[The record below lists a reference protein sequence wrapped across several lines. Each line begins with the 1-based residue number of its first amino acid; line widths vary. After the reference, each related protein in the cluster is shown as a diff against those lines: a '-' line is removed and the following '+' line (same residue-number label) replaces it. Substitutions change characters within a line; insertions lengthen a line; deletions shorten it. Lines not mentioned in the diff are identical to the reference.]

1 MAKKNIATFVG
12 PNQGLSIAGDYAY
25 AYSGT
30 VASTTGNQTLLEFT
44 TGKEF
49 IVGKIT
55 TAGSI
60 PNNGGGVANGDITAF
75 TLSFNGLEIARMK
88 TETTQED
95 SPTYSTYPILIPPH
109 TALKLIVLSS
119 GTNGSTSAIIV
130 GRIYNA

>member
-12 PNQGLSIAGDYAY
+12 PNQGLSIAAEYAY

-30 VASTTGNQTLLEFT
+30 VASTTGSQTLLEFT

-49 IVGKIT
+49 IVCDLT
-55 TAGSI
+55 CAGS
-60 PNNGGGVANGDITAF
+60 VDTVEFASGDISVF
-75 TLSFNGLEIARMK
+75 TLSFNGLEVARMK
-88 TETTQED
+88 TETLQED
-95 SPTYSTYPILIPPH
+95 SPTYTVYPILIPPR
-109 TALKLIVLSS
+109 TKVKLIVASS